1 MWWELLM
8 ETFGGIFVVNNFV
21 WNFVVGNFVGFFCGN
36 VIFDILEPAAVINR

>member
-1 MWWELLM
+1 M